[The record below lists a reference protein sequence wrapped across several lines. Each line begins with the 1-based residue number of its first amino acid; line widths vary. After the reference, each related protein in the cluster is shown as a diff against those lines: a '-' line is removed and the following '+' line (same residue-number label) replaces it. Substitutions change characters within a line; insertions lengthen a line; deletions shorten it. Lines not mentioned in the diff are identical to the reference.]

1 MSLLP
6 IHTKEGILEDQILNT
21 VNWSRAQFALTAMYH
36 WIFVPLT
43 LGLAFLL
50 AFFETIY
57 VRTGN
62 EEWKKLTKFW
72 MTLFGINF
80 AIGVATGIILE
91 FQFGTNWSNYSWIVG
106 DIFGAPLA
114 IEGIFAFFLEATFFA
129 VMFFGWQRVSKG
141 FHLFSTWMV
150 AIGSNLS
157 AVWILVANGW
167 MQYPVGMAFNPDKAR
182 FEMQNFWEVA
192 LSPVA
197 VHKFTH
203 ATSSAFLLASLF
215 VVGISA
221 LFLLQ
226 KRHQKMAKRSMAV
239 AAVFGFIASIFV
251 AFTGDEA
258 AFAVA
263 KNQPMKLAAMEG
275 LYVGSEKAPLIAMGI
290 INSAK
295 KPGDDQA
302 AFIQEVKIPG
312 LLSLLAN
319 RDANSFVPGIDDLV
333 FGNAAYNIVGAE
345 QRMVTGKIAVA
356 ALASYK
362 EAKAKGDMAAATAA
376 LAVFDQHKGDLGYG
390 YLKSPAQSVPPVSI
404 TFYSFHI
411 MVVLGTMFPLIFML
425 VLYFIFKGTIESQR
439 WLNLACLVSMFL
451 GYVAQQSGWVVAEVG
466 RQPWA
471 IQGMLPVGVA
481 STNIAASNVQTTF
494 FIFLT
499 LFTALLVAEIRIIA
513 KQIKIGPEA

>member
-1 MSLLP
+1 M
-6 IHTKEGILEDQILNT
+6 GDQILTT
-21 VNWSRAQFALTAMYH
+21 VDWARAQFALTAMYH

-43 LGLAFLL
+43 LGLAFLV
-50 AFFETIY
+50 AFFESIY
-57 VRTGN
+57 VKTGN

-91 FQFGTNWSNYSWIVG
+91 FQFGTNWSNYSWMVG

-129 VMFFGWQRVSKG
+129 VMFFGWHRVSKR

-150 AIGSNLS
+150 AAGSNLS

-167 MQYPVGMAFNPDKAR
+167 MQFPTGMAFNPDKAR
-182 FEMQNFWEVA
+182 FEMQNFWDVA

-203 ATSSAFLLASLF
+203 ATSSAFQLASLF

-226 KRHQKMAKRSMAV
+226 KRHQKMAKRSMVV

-258 AFAVA
+258 AFNVA
-263 KNQPMKLAAMEG
+263 HRQPMKLAAIEG
-275 LYVGSEKAPLIAMGI
+275 LYVGQEKAPIIAAGI
-290 INSAK
+290 INSSK
-295 KPGDDQA
+295 KPGDDLP
-302 AFIQEVKIPG
+302 AFYQEVKIPG
-312 LLSLLAN
+312 LLSLMAN
-319 RDANSFVPGIDDLV
+319 RDAASFVPGINDLV
-333 FGNAAYNIVGAE
+333 FGNAERNIVGAE

-356 ALASYK
+356 ELTRYK
-362 EAKAKGDMAAATAA
+362 NAKDNGDAATAVSA
-376 LAVFDQHKGDLGYG
+376 LALFNQHKGDLGYG
-390 YLKSPAQSVPPVSI
+390 YLNSPAQAAPPVA
-404 TFYSFHI
+404 TVFYSFHI
-411 MVVLGTMFPLIFML
+411 MVVLGTLFPLIFLL
-425 VLYFIFKGTIESQR
+425 VLYFAFKGTLEYQR
-439 WLNLACLVSMFL
+439 WLNLACLFSIFL
-451 GYVAQQSGWVVAEVG
+451 GYVAQQAGWIVAEVG

-471 IQGMLPVGVA
+471 IQGLLPVGVA
-481 STNIAASNVQTTF
+481 STNIATSNVQTTF

-499 LFTALLVAEIRIIA
+499 LFTALLLAEIRIML

>member
-1 MSLLP
+1 V
-6 IHTKEGILEDQILNT
+6 EDQILST
-21 VNWSRAQFALTAMYH
+21 VDWARAQFALTAMYH

-57 VRTGN
+57 VKTGN
-62 EEWKKLTKFW
+62 EEWKKLTRFW

-91 FQFGTNWSNYSWIVG
+91 FQFGTNWSNYSWMVG

-114 IEGIFAFFLEATFFA
+114 IEGIFAFFIEATFFA
-129 VMFFGWQRVSKG
+129 VMFFGWHRVSKG

-150 AIGSNLS
+150 AVGANLS

-167 MQYPVGMAFNPDKAR
+167 MQFPVGMAFNPDKAR

-203 ATSSAFLLASLF
+203 TTSSSFLLASLF

-226 KRHQKMAKRSMAV
+226 ERHQKMAQRSMVV

-251 AFTGDEA
+251 AVTGDEA
-258 AFAVA
+258 AFSVA
-263 KNQPMKLAAMEG
+263 QRQPMKLAAMEG
-275 LYVGSEKAPLIAMGI
+275 LYVGQEKAPIIAMGVV
-290 INSAK
+290 NSRK
-295 KPGDDQA
+295 KPGDDQP
-302 AFIQEVKIPG
+302 AFYQEVKIPG

-319 RDANSFVPGIDDLV
+319 RDFNSFVPGINDLV
-333 FGNAAYNIVGAE
+333 FGNSKYNIIGAE
-345 QRMVTGKIAVA
+345 QRMETGKIALAELAHYKYAKENGYAEEAAA
-356 ALASYK
+356 AL
-362 EAKAKGDMAAATAA
+362 T
-376 LAVFDQHKGDLGYG
+376 LFDQYKGDLGYG
-390 YLKSPAQSVPPVSI
+390 YLNSPAEAVPPVAT

-411 MVVLGTMFPLIFML
+411 MVVLGTLFPLIFLL
-425 VLYFIFKGTIESQR
+425 VLYFAFKGTLEYQR
-439 WLNLACLVSMFL
+439 WLNLLCFFSIFL
-451 GYVAQQSGWVVAEVG
+451 GYVASQAGWVVAEVG

-471 IQGMLPVGVA
+471 IQGLLPVGMA
-481 STNIAASNVQTTF
+481 STNITVGNVQTTF

-499 LFTALLVAEIRIIA
+499 LFTALLLAEIRIMMQ
-513 KQIKIGPEA
+513 QIKIGPEA